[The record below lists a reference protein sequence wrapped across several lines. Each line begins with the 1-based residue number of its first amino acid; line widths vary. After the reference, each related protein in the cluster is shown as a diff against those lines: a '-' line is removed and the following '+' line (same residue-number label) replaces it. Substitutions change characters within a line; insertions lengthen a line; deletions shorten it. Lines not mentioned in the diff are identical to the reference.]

1 MYTYIYIYVHI
12 YIHIFIYIYKSAE
25 EATNAITLDNITMS
39 GTPLQIQRP
48 PDGIVISILYTQGSF
63 HIG

>member
-1 MYTYIYIYVHI
+1 MYTYIY
-12 YIHIFIYIYKSAE
+12 IYIYKSAE

>member
-1 MYTYIYIYVHI
+1 MYIYIYI
-12 YIHIFIYIYKSAE
+12 YIHTYIYIYKSAE

-39 GTPLQIQRP
+39 GTPLLIQRP
-48 PDGIVISILYTQGSF
+48 PDGNVIPILYTQGSF